1 MKWYFTDYQSSYKSG
16 IGFRIDFHK
25 SLSMSVNAISVKVAW
40 RNILRQRWYS
50 LIHVL
55 GLAIGICVCIV
66 IYLIGRYELSFDN
79 FHPDANRI
87 YRIVGDVRDKDGNVI
102 FLNSPFKE
110 VAGIEHLIAGF
121 EAKTAFH
128 VFGSTISVPSSN
140 GQVMKTYDNRQ
151 EGSYALSTILTGPV
165 FFSLFP
171 RVWLAGSPSVLDSPG
186 RIVLAESVARKYLG
200 SDRVEQMLDRK
211 VIYDDSLTLMV
222 AGIVRDWDQP
232 SDLNYT
238 SFISISTAPET
249 WLREHVPTTDWSSLQ
264 PRRSQA
270 FVRLEKG
277 VDPARVNAELAGYLR
292 RLTPAPVPFRGA
304 SHLRLYLQSLR
315 DMHYTP
321 DFHPADT
328 GDHFTK
334 AYLPLLYVLM
344 WVALFV
350 LALAVIN
357 FINLSTAQSFQ
368 RMKEVGVRKVMGS
381 SRGALVGQFLVETL
395 LLTLCAAAVSM
406 LLVLPVL
413 RLFGDSIPAGVRFRF
428 WNGGNWLFLL
438 GMTVFTTLIAGFYPA
453 RLMSSYLPVLS
464 LKGSLDKSG
473 TGGVGLRRA
482 LIIFQFSVSLLFIIG
497 SLVIGRQVRY
507 MGNADT
513 GFISDGVVTVDYPE
527 AEPGQMKFYAEV
539 VGKLPGVKE
548 AIVQGNAPMGQ
559 EHSMATFVYRFEV
572 DTAIRETTAEVEI
585 GNDAFVP
592 FYRMRLVAG
601 GNMDPRENGMP
612 VLINETYA
620 RMLGFNEPWRA
631 LGKFLYYR
639 AGNLWYTVAGVVK
652 DYHQSSFHETIRPLI
667 IISWLGKAKSVAIRL
682 GVKGDSAKRVLMEL
696 ESEWKLLF
704 PKAPYTA
711 SSLKDTIG
719 RLYLE
724 ENRVALLMQSVTVI
738 MILISCMGLF
748 GLALF
753 SAGRRAKEIGI
764 RKVMGA
770 TVAGMSLLLSREFL
784 ALVVTAIVIA
794 SPLAWFLAVT
804 WLRDFGYRAAMDGWV
819 LVEAGGAA
827 MVLAVATVGF
837 QAFRVASVNPVD
849 VLREE

>member
-1 MKWYFTDYQSSYKSG
+1 MSANAL
-16 IGFRIDFHK
+16 
-25 SLSMSVNAISVKVAW
+25 SLKVAW

-50 LIHVL
+50 LIHVV
-55 GLAIGICVCIV
+55 GLAIGVCVCIV

-87 YRIVGDVRDKDGNVI
+87 YRIVGEVQNNDGNVV
-102 FLNSPFKE
+102 FLNSPFRD

-128 VFGSTISVPSSN
+128 IFGSTISVPSAD

-151 EGSYALSTILTGPV
+151 EGSFALSTILTGPD
-165 FFSLFP
+165 FFRLFP
-171 RVWLAGSPSVLDSPG
+171 RVWLAGSPSVLGQSG
-186 RIVLAESVARKYLG
+186 RIVLAESVARKYFGTG
-200 SDRVEQMLDRK
+200 SVEQMLDRR
-211 VIYDDSLTLMV
+211 VIYDDSLTLTV
-222 AGIVRDWDQP
+222 AGVVRDWNRP

-249 WLREHVPTTDWSSLQ
+249 WLRERIPTTDWSSLQ

-277 VDPARVNAELAGYLR
+277 VEPERVNAELAEYIH
-292 RLTPAPVPFRGA
+292 RLIPAPVPFSGA

-315 DMHYTP
+315 DMNYTP

-328 GDHFTK
+328 GDDFSKT
-334 AYLPLLYVLM
+334 YLPLLYVLM

-350 LALAVIN
+350 LALAIIN

-395 LLTLCAAAVSM
+395 LLTICAVALSM
-406 LLVLPVL
+406 LMVWPAL

-428 WNGGNWLFLL
+428 WDGGNWLFLL

-464 LKGSLDKSG
+464 LKGSMDKSG

-482 LIIFQFSVSLLFIIG
+482 LIIFQFSISLLFIIG

-507 MGNADT
+507 MRNADT
-513 GFISDGVVTVDYPE
+513 GFNSDGVVTVDYPE
-527 AEPGQMKFYAEV
+527 AAPDQMRIYAGV
-539 VGKLPGVKE
+539 VSRLPGVKQ
-548 AIVQGNAPMGQ
+548 AILQGNAPMGRQ
-559 EHSMATFVYRFEV
+559 HPTATFLYREENKA
-572 DTAIRETTAEVEI
+572 TRETTVEVELGDTNFI
-585 GNDAFVP
+585 P
-592 FYRMRLVAG
+592 FYQMRLVAG
-601 GNMDPRENGMP
+601 GDMYAGENVIP
-612 VLINETYA
+612 ALINETYS
-620 RMLGFNEPWRA
+620 RILGFNNPQQA
-631 LGKFLYYR
+631 LGTQLFYQSANMRYR
-639 AGNLWYTVAGVVK
+639 VSGVLR

-667 IISWLGKAKSVAIRL
+667 IISWLAHSKSVAVRL
-682 GVKGDSAKRVLMEL
+682 GVKGDSAKQVMAAL
-696 ESEWKLLF
+696 ESEWRLLY
-704 PKAPYTA
+704 PQAPFTA
-711 SSLKDTIG
+711 SSLKDTID
-719 RLYLE
+719 RLYIE
-724 ENRVALLMQSVTVI
+724 ENRTALLIQSATVI

-753 SAGRRAKEIGI
+753 SASRRAKEIGV
-764 RKVMGA
+764 RKVLGA
-770 TVAGMSLLLSREFL
+770 TVPGVSLLLSREFL
-784 ALVVTAIVIA
+784 LLVATAIVIA

-827 MVLAVATVGF
+827 LVLAVATVGF

-849 VLREE
+849 VLRNE